1 MNVTRRSFIAG
12 VTAFTLAQEGLSAGK
27 GSAAVSFYEVSGK
40 ASDFLMCRRL
50 YIDLCG
56 RLPTPEEAREYVK
69 SKDSH
74 KLENL
79 VDSLLASYDFGDF
92 WAMRYC
98 DILRVK
104 AEYPINL
111 WPNAVYV
118 YHRRIRQSIL
128 DDEPWPDFARAL
140 LCARGSNFRI
150 PETNFLRASAQH
162 SPEAISEAATMTFL
176 MEPTTKYS
184 YYFSRVGFKSTKEWK
199 EEIVYL
205 KDGPADAVPEGF
217 MDELEGPLRAKFVAT
232 PVRRVYYWLYDSWP
246 RQGPQDELVGVYRKN
261 GFRLKPLL
269 RHICLSS
276 AYKAGPLRGKF
287 PARRLDAEVL
297 DDAICSI
304 TGATHSFSSLAPEPY
319 TFIPPRRKAVLLED
333 GSISSAFLM
342 LFGRPARDTGAMEER
357 KNEITKKQRLYLYNS
372 GSLWS
377 ALGRFER
384 DERLLAMKHAEQVE
398 ELFMRFL
405 SRPPSKEEL
414 ALIDPKGSARARDI
428 GWYLVN
434 SYEFLYRI

>member
-1 MNVTRRSFIAG
+1 MSTTRREFIAG
-12 VTAFTLAQEGLSAGK
+12 ATAFSLLQGAFGASK
-27 GSAAVSFYEVSGK
+27 GNAVRAVYESGSRV
-40 ASDFLMCRRL
+40 SDFLACRRL
-50 YIDLCG
+50 HLDICG
-56 RLPTPEEAREYVK
+56 RIPTPEEVTAYVADK
-69 SKDSH
+69 KNGKYEALIDRLLDSP
-74 KLENL
+74 
-79 VDSLLASYDFGDF
+79 DYADYWS
-92 WAMRYC
+92 MRYC

-104 AEYPINL
+104 SEFPINL

-118 YHRRIRQSIL
+118 YHRRIRNSIA
-128 DDEPWPDFARAL
+128 DDEPWPDFVRAL
-140 LCARGSNFRI
+140 LCSRGSNFRI
-150 PETNFLRASAQH
+150 PESNFFRATSDH
-162 SPEAISEAATMTFL
+162 TPEGLSETATMTFL
-176 MEPTTKYS
+176 MEPTPKYAK
-184 YYFSRVGFKSTKEWK
+184 YFSRVDIKKTKEWK

-205 KDGPADAVPEGF
+205 KEGPADQVPEAF
-217 MDELEGPLRAKFVAT
+217 MDELEGPLKSKFHAT
-232 PVRRVYYWLYDSWP
+232 PVRRVYYWLFGNWP
-246 RQGPQDELVGVYRKN
+246 RIGRQDELVGVYRKN

-276 AYKAGPLRGKF
+276 EYKAGPLRGKF

-297 DDAICSI
+297 DDAICAI
-304 TGATHSFSSLAPEPY
+304 TGAEHKFSSLAPEPY
-319 TFIPPRRKAVLLED
+319 TFIPPRRKAVLVED

-372 GSLWS
+372 ASLWS
-377 ALGRFER
+377 ALNRFEK
-384 DERLLAMKHAEQVE
+384 DERFAAMKHAAQVE

-414 ALIDPKGSARARDI
+414 ALIDPKGNARARDI